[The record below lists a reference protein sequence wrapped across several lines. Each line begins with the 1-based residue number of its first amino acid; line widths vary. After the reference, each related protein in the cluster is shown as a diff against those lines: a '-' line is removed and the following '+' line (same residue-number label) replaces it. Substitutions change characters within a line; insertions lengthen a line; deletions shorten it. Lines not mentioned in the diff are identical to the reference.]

1 MLVLFFFIQV
11 VQTNKKE
18 TSWEKKKK
26 NFPIQT
32 NEKYANLLK
41 KTENFN

>member
-1 MLVLFFFIQV
+1 MKPVG
-11 VQTNKKE
+11 KE
-18 TSWEKKKK
+18 KN